1 MTKPLSCTTRD
12 GVAVI
17 TIDNPPVNALGQP
30 IRAAILAEVEKAEA
44 DEGVSAILFAGAGR
58 MFSAGADIREF
69 DHPPKDPTLPD
80 LIDRI
85 ERSTKPVAVALHG
98 TVLGGGLELS
108 MGCHLRVARR
118 GTRVGLP
125 EVHLGIIPGA
135 GGTQRLPRLIGA
147 AAALEAITSGRHMT
161 AEEAHQLGL
170 IDELTEGDVVDA
182 AVAALA
188 KRIAAGDVPTPTSS
202 RDVDLADFPD
212 NGFDAARAQL
222 AKKRRGFEAPQACV
236 DAVEW
241 ACTVPFA
248 EGLQKERASSVKL
261 KASVQSKAQ
270 RHLFFAERTA
280 LKIPGVAKDTPVQDI
295 ATAGVVGSGTM
306 GTGIALSMLGAGL
319 KVILIDSSE
328 DALQR
333 GLGRIRTTLEK
344 DIQRGRVS
352 AEDGAARLANLSG
365 KQSLEALK
373 DADMVIEAVFESL
386 DLKKQIFAELAQM
399 CRPDTILATNTSTLD
414 INVIAAATPR
424 PSQVIGTHF
433 FSPANIMKLLE
444 VVRGDATSPEVIAST
459 LAFGR
464 RIGKTPVVSGVGYGF
479 IGNRML
485 EDYVRE
491 SQMLLLEGATPAQV
505 DGALEAWGMAMGPCA
520 VMDLAGQDV
529 SFLTR
534 DQNRHLLPDDP
545 RYCVPGDLMNAAGR
559 FGQKTGK
566 GFYSYP
572 DGRTRTE
579 DDEAVTMIREAAA
592 KLNVPQRDDITEDE
606 ILARCLYALIN
617 RGAQLLDDGISIRA
631 SDIDVVWA
639 AGYGFPAY
647 RGGPMFYAD
656 TIGLKAVSG
665 AFKDFAQ
672 RFGDGYGYWT
682 PAPLLVKLADDG
694 QTFAEYDLARTA
706 KD

>member
-1 MTKPLSCTTRD
+1 MTQPLSRSTRD
-12 GVAVI
+12 GIAVI
-17 TIDNPPVNALGQP
+17 TIDNPPVNAMGQP
-30 IRAAILAEVEKAEA
+30 VRAAILGELESAES
-44 DEGVSAILFAGAGR
+44 DPAITAIVFAGAGR

-85 ERSTKPVAVALHG
+85 ERCTKPVAVALHG

-108 MGCHLRVARR
+108 MGCHLRVAKA
-118 GTRVGLP
+118 GTKVGLP

-147 AAALEAITSGRHMT
+147 AAALEAITTGRHMNVD
-161 AEEAHQLGL
+161 EARDLGL
-170 IDELTEGDVVDA
+170 IDEVTDGDVVEA
-182 AVAALA
+182 AVAAINARLA
-188 KRIAAGDVPTPTSS
+188 SGDAPVPTSS
-202 RDVDLADFPD
+202 RDVSMDGLSAD
-212 NGFDAARAQL
+212 GFDAARAQL
-222 AKKRRGFEAPQACV
+222 AKRRRGFEAPQACV

-241 ACTVPFA
+241 ACQVPLS
-248 EGLQKERASSVKL
+248 EGLQKERASSVNL
-261 KASVQSKAQ
+261 KASVQSEAQ
-270 RHLFFAERTA
+270 RHLFFAEREA
-280 LKIPGVAKDTPVQDI
+280 LKIPGVAKDAPLREI
-295 ATAGVVGSGTM
+295 SSAGVVGSGTM
-306 GTGIALSMLGAGL
+306 GTGIALSMLGAGIA
-319 KVILIDSSE
+319 VTLIDSSE
-328 DALQR
+328 EALSR
-333 GLGRIRTTLEK
+333 GLDRIKATIEKDVTRGRISSDE
-344 DIQRGRVS
+344 GSV
-352 AEDGAARLANLSG
+352 RLANLSG
-365 KQSLEALK
+365 EHSLAALK
-373 DADMVIEAVFESL
+373 DSDIVIEAVFESL
-386 DLKKQIFAELAQM
+386 DLKKEIFVELAQV
-399 CRPDTILATNTSTLD
+399 CRPDAILATNTSTLD
-414 INVIAAATPR
+414 INVIAQATPR

-444 VVRGDATSPEVIAST
+444 VVRGDATASEVIAST

-505 DGALEAWGMAMGPCA
+505 DKVLEAWGMAMGPCA

-572 DGRTRTE
+572 DGRTRE
-579 DDEAVTMIREAAA
+579 NDDEAVAMIRDAAQ
-592 KLNVPQRDDITEDE
+592 KLDVPQRDDISDDE
-606 ILARCLYALIN
+606 ILARCVHALIN

-647 RGGPMFYAD
+647 RGGPMFYGD
-656 TIGLKAVSG
+656 TIGLSKITES
-665 AFKDFAQ
+665 FKDLSH
-672 RFGDGYGYWT
+672 RLGDDFGYWT
-682 PAPLLVKLADDG
+682 PAPLLVELADTG
-694 QTFAEYDLARTA
+694 KSFAEYDKARIA